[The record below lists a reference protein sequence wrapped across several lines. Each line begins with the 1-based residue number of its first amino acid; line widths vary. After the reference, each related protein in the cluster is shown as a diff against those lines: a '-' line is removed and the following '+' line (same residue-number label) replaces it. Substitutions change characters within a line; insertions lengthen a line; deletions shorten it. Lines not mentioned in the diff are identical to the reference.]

1 MSNRPLRLFAMNLT
15 EFHQQI
21 SNADKPVVVDFWAE
35 WCVPCRMTKPIL
47 EKLAHEYSDRVLFLP
62 VDADESREVLEHFR
76 VIGIPTVITFHN
88 GDVVARV
95 TGARNESEYRALF
108 EALANGERVEIRIS
122 SFDRMLRLGAGLL
135 FAAVGIFTDSWLP
148 LGIGCTIAF
157 LGFYDRC
164 PVWEAVSAIGSGK
177 KSI

>member
-1 MSNRPLRLFAMNLT
+1 MNLS
-15 EFHQQI
+15 EFHQKI
-21 SNADKPVVVDFWAE
+21 SNAGKPVVVDFWAA
-35 WCVPCRMTKPIL
+35 WCVPCRVTKPIL
-47 EKLAHEYSDRVLFLP
+47 EKLAHQYSDPVLFLP

-76 VIGIPTVITFHN
+76 VIGIPTVMTFRN

-135 FAAVGIFTDSWLP
+135 FAAVGILTDSWLP
-148 LGIGCTIAF
+148 VGLGGLIAF
-157 LGFYDRC
+157 LGFYDQC
-164 PVWEAVSAIGSGK
+164 PVWRAVSGILRTR
-177 KSI
+177 